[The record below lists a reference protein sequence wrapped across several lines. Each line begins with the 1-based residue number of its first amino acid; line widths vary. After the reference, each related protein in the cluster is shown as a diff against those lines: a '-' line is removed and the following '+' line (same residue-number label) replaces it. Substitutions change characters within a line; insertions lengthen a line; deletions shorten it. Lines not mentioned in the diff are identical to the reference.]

1 MFQRVLVTAG
11 AGGIGLAVARAFAAD
26 GARVHIADH
35 DAEAVVS
42 SPAQHSGSIGTA
54 AQRGIPDEVD
64 VAIVGSGGAGLMA
77 ALTAAKEGA
86 RVLVVES
93 REIVGGATGISAGA
107 AWIPNHGFSTK
118 ALKVDD
124 DLDQARR
131 YIYGQG
137 RDKTLDH
144 DLVEKFLQTGPH
156 VARFI
161 EEHTSFGWIPT
172 IWPDYRSDIDG
183 ASVGRALFPG
193 PYSPAGLGEA
203 AKFVRPALTTGMA
216 KNPLPFWLLGGIGIE
231 DVWLAGPALV
241 GGLLEAGLRN
251 GVDVRV
257 EAPAIRLVTDESGV
271 RGIVVRADGVEHTVR
286 ATRGVLLASGGF
298 ESSDELTTTYLDAA
312 FGVQVSP
319 KGHDGIAVQLA
330 EEVKADLTGMEDAW
344 WMPGVQLPGEEL
356 EGRPL
361 SRVFLGER
369 ALPHSIMV
377 NSAGERFANEALAY
391 DQFGKIMREVDPESG
406 TMPNA
411 TAWLI
416 FDQNYWDK
424 FGIFGI
430 PPGGEV
436 PDYLHR
442 ADTLSE
448 LAAAI
453 GVDEVGLLRTVDRF
467 NPGAARAR
475 DPQFN
480 RGDTMFDRY
489 FGAFYPRLGKYSPDV
504 RFPAATAKARMGIAA
519 AIGPVVSKLAGRVAK
534 KNDPERLRSLVV
546 GPLAKIIRPVLKSP
560 KSSVLGPV
568 DTAPYYALKVEASA
582 LGTVGGP
589 KTDALGRALDT
600 EGRVIPGLYAA
611 GNAGGAPTKG
621 FYGGAGG
628 TISLGLVFGYLAG
641 REAAQRRG
649 VA

>member
-1 MFQRVLVTAG
+1 M
-11 AGGIGLAVARAFAAD
+11 IGNSTRFT
-26 GARVHIADH
+26 
-35 DAEAVVS
+35 
-42 SPAQHSGSIGTA
+42 GSIGTVS
-54 AQRGIPDEVD
+54 QNGIPQEVD
-64 VAIVGSGGAGLMA
+64 VAVVGSGGAGLMA

-93 REIVGGATGISAGA
+93 RELVGGATGISAGA
-107 AWIPNHGFSTK
+107 AWIPNHGFSTDD
-118 ALKVDD
+118 LKVDD

-131 YIYGQG
+131 YIYGEG
-137 RDKTLDH
+137 RDKVLDH
-144 DLVEKFLQTGPH
+144 DMIEKFLQTGPH
-156 VARFI
+156 VARYI

-193 PYSPAGLGEA
+193 PYSPQGLGEA
-203 AKFVRPALTTGMA
+203 AKYVRPALTTGMA
-216 KNPLPFWLLGGIGIE
+216 KNPLPFWLLGGIGIDE
-231 DVWLAGPALV
+231 IWLAGPALI
-241 GGLLEAGLRN
+241 GALLEANLRN

-257 EAPAIRLVTDESGV
+257 EAPATRLVIEDSKVTGV
-271 RGIVVRADGVEHTVR
+271 VVTSDRVEHTVR
-286 ATRGVLLASGGF
+286 ATQGVLLASGGY
-298 ESSDELTTTYLDAA
+298 ESSPELTTTYLGAP

-330 EEVKADLTGMEDAW
+330 EDVGADLTGMEDAW

-377 NSAGERFANEALAY
+377 NSTGRRFANEALAY
-391 DQFGKIMREVDPESG
+391 DQFGQIMREVDPQTG

-416 FDQNYWDK
+416 FDHQYWTK
-424 FGIFGI
+424 FGIFGVT
-430 PPGGEV
+430 PGGEV
-436 PDYLHR
+436 PEYLHQ
-442 ADTLSE
+442 ADTLAE
-448 LAAAI
+448 LANKI

-467 NPGAARAR
+467 NPDAARGR
-475 DPQFN
+475 DPQFH
-480 RGDTMFDRY
+480 RGDTLFDRY
-489 FGAFYPRLGKYSPDV
+489 FGAYYPRLGKYSPDN
-504 RFPAATAKARMGIAA
+504 RFPAATAKARTILAK
-519 AIGPVVSKLAGRVAK
+519 AIGPVVDKLAGRVAR
-534 KNDPERLRSLVV
+534 KNDPERLRSLIV
-546 GPLAKIIRPVLKSP
+546 GPLAKIIRPVLNSP
-560 KSSVLGPV
+560 KSSVLGPI

-589 KTDALGRALDT
+589 KTDADGRALDT
-600 EGRVIPGLYAA
+600 EGKVIPGLYAA
-611 GNAGGAPTKG
+611 GNSGGAPTKG

-641 REAAQRRG
+641 RA
-649 VA
+649 VATRQNNA

>member
-1 MFQRVLVTAG
+1 M
-11 AGGIGLAVARAFAAD
+11 
-26 GARVHIADH
+26 
-35 DAEAVVS
+35 VS
-42 SPAQHSGSIGTA
+42 SSTKRSGSIGTVS
-54 AQRGIPDEVD
+54 QKGIPDEVD

-118 ALKVDD
+118 DLKVHD

-137 RDKTLDH
+137 RDRILDH
-144 DLVEKFLQTGPH
+144 DLVEKFLETGPH

-193 PYSPAGLGEA
+193 PYSPEGLGEN
-203 AKFVRPALTTGMA
+203 AKYVRPALTTGMA
-216 KNPLPFWLLGGIGIE
+216 KNPLPFWLLGGIGID
-231 DVWLAGPALV
+231 DVWLAGPALI
-241 GGLLEAGLRN
+241 GALLEASLRN

-257 EAPAIRLVTDESGV
+257 ETPATRLVTDESGV
-271 RGIVVRADGVEHTVR
+271 RGIVVRADGAEHTVR

-298 ESSDELTTTYLDAA
+298 ESSTEITTTYLDAP

-319 KGHDGIAVQLA
+319 QGHDGIAVQLA
-330 EEVKADLTGMEDAW
+330 QEVGADLTGMEDAW

-377 NSAGERFANEALAY
+377 NSKGERFANEALAY
-391 DQFGKIMREVDPESG
+391 DQFGQIMREVDPETG

-416 FDQNYWDK
+416 FDHKYWTK
-424 FGIFGI
+424 FGIFGVT
-430 PPGGEV
+430 PGGEV

-448 LAAAI
+448 LADKI

-467 NPGAARAR
+467 NPEAARAR
-475 DPQFN
+475 DPQFH
-480 RGDTMFDRY
+480 RGDTLFDRY
-489 FGAFYPRLGKYSPDV
+489 FGAYYPRLGKNSPDA

-519 AIGPVVSKLAGRVAK
+519 AIGPIVSKLAGRVAK
-534 KNDPERLRSLVV
+534 KNDPERVRSLVV
-546 GPLAKIIRPVLKSP
+546 GPLAKIIRPMLKSP

-568 DTAPYYALKVEASA
+568 DTAPYYALEVQASA

-589 KTDALGRALDT
+589 KTDALGRALNT
-600 EGRVIPGLYAA
+600 EGKVIPGLYAA

-641 REAAQRRG
+641 REAAKRQDD
-649 VA
+649 A

>member
-1 MFQRVLVTAG
+1 MYSNAT
-11 AGGIGLAVARAFAAD
+11 
-26 GARVHIADH
+26 
-35 DAEAVVS
+35 
-42 SPAQHSGSIGTA
+42 QHSGSIGTVS
-54 AQRGIPDEVD
+54 QMGIPNEVD

-93 REIVGGATGISAGA
+93 REVVGGATGISAGA

-118 ALKVDD
+118 ALKVED

-137 RDKTLDH
+137 RDQVLDH
-144 DLVEKFLQTGPH
+144 ELIEKFLETGPD
-156 VARFI
+156 VARYI
-161 EEHTSFGWIPT
+161 EEHTKFGWIPT

-193 PYSPAGLGEA
+193 PYSPEGLGDA

-216 KNPLPFWLLGGIGIE
+216 KNPLPFWMLGGIGID

-241 GGLLEAGLRN
+241 GALLEAGLRS

-257 EAPAIRLVTDESGV
+257 EAPATRLLTDESGV
-271 RGIVVRADGVEHTVR
+271 RGVVVRADGVEHTVR
-286 ATRGVLLASGGF
+286 ATKGVLLASGGF
-298 ESSDELTTTYLDAA
+298 ESSTEVTTTYLDAP

-319 KGHDGIAVQLA
+319 QGHDGIAVQLA
-330 EEVKADLTGMEDAW
+330 REVGADLTGMADAW

-377 NSAGERFANEALAY
+377 NSKGERFANEALAY
-391 DQFGKIMREVDPESG
+391 DQFGQIMREVDPETG

-411 TAWLI
+411 VAWLI
-416 FDQNYWDK
+416 FDHNYWEK

-430 PPGGEV
+430 TPGGEV

-442 ADTLSE
+442 SDTLSE
-448 LAAAI
+448 LAAKI
-453 GVDEVGLLRTVDRF
+453 GIDETGLLRTVERF
-467 NPGAARAR
+467 NPEAAHAR

-489 FGAFYPRLGKYSPDV
+489 FGAYYPRLGKYSPDA
-504 RFPAATAKARMGIAA
+504 RFPAATAKARTRIAA
-519 AIGPVVSKLAGRVAK
+519 AIGPIVSKLAGRVAR
-534 KNDPERLRSLVV
+534 KNDPERMRSAVV
-546 GPLAKIIRPVLKSP
+546 GPLAKIIRPVLNSP
-560 KSSVLGPV
+560 RSSVLGPV
-568 DTAPYYALKVEASA
+568 DTAPFYALRVETSA

-600 EGRVIPGLYAA
+600 DGGIIPGLYAA

-628 TISLGLVFGYLAG
+628 TISLGLVFGHLAG
-641 REAAQRRG
+641 RAAAQRQ
-649 VA
+649 VAA

>member
-1 MFQRVLVTAG
+1 MTK
-11 AGGIGLAVARAFAAD
+11 
-26 GARVHIADH
+26 
-35 DAEAVVS
+35 S
-42 SPAQHSGSIGTA
+42 SSQFTGSIGTVSEK
-54 AQRGIPDEVD
+54 GIPDEVD

-77 ALTAAKEGA
+77 ALTAANEGA

-107 AWIPNHGFSTK
+107 AWIPNHGFATEQ
-118 ALKVDD
+118 LKVED

-137 RDKTLDH
+137 REDVLDH
-144 DLVEKFLQTGPH
+144 ELIEKFLETGPH
-156 VARFI
+156 VARYI
-161 EEHTSFGWIPT
+161 EQHTSFGWIPT

-183 ASVGRALFPG
+183 ASIGRALFPG
-193 PYSPAGLGEA
+193 PYSPRGLGEA
-203 AKFVRPALTTGMA
+203 AKYVRPALTTGMA
-216 KNPLPFWLLGGIGIE
+216 KNPLPFWLLGGMGIDE
-231 DVWLAGPALV
+231 AWLAGPALV
-241 GGLLEAGLRN
+241 GALLEAGLRS
-251 GVDVRV
+251 GVVIRV
-257 EAPAIRLVTDESGV
+257 GAAAVRLVTDDSEVHGV
-271 RGIVVRADGVEHTVR
+271 VIRADGTEHTVR
-286 ATRGVLLASGGF
+286 ATRGVVLASGGF
-298 ESSDELTTTYLDAA
+298 ESSTELTTAHLNAP

-319 KGHDGIAVQLA
+319 AGHDGIAVQLA
-330 EEVKADLTGMEDAW
+330 KEIGADLTGMQDAW

-377 NSAGERFANEALAY
+377 NSKGERFANEALAY
-391 DQFGKIMREVDPESG
+391 DQFGAIMREVDRETG

-416 FDQNYWDK
+416 FDQNYWEK
-424 FGIFGI
+424 FGIFGVT
-430 PPGGEV
+430 PGGDV

-442 ADTLSE
+442 ADTLAE
-448 LAAAI
+448 LAAKI

-467 NPGAARAR
+467 NPEARRGR
-475 DPQFN
+475 DPQFQ
-480 RGDTMFDRY
+480 RGETLFDRY
-489 FGAFYPRLGKYSPDV
+489 FGAFYPRLGRYSPDA
-504 RFPAATAKARMGIAA
+504 RFPAITAKARKGIATL
-519 AIGPVVSKLAGRVAK
+519 IGPVVNKLAGRAAR
-534 KNDPERLRSLVV
+534 KNDPERLRSAIVR
-546 GPLAKIIRPVLKSP
+546 PLAKIIRPVLDSP
-560 KSSVLGPV
+560 TSSVLGPV

-589 KTDALGRALDT
+589 KTDANGRALDT
-600 EGRVIPGLYAA
+600 SGNVIPGLYAA

-641 REAAQRRG
+641 LDAARQRQNASHKQDASHKHEA
-649 VA
+649 

>member
-1 MFQRVLVTAG
+1 V
-11 AGGIGLAVARAFAAD
+11 
-26 GARVHIADH
+26 
-35 DAEAVVS
+35 
-42 SPAQHSGSIGTA
+42 

-93 REIVGGATGISAGA
+93 REIIGGATGISAGA

-118 ALKVDD
+118 ALKVSD

-131 YIYGQG
+131 YIYGEG
-137 RDKTLDH
+137 RDKILDH
-144 DLVEKFLQTGPH
+144 DLVEQFLHTGPE

-161 EEHTSFGWIPT
+161 EEHAAFGWIPT

-216 KNPLPFWLLGGIGIE
+216 KNPLPFWLLGGIGSD

-241 GGLLEAGLRN
+241 GALLEAGLRN

-257 EAPAIRLVTDESGV
+257 EAPAVRLVTDEPGV
-271 RGIVVRADGVEHTVR
+271 QGVVIRADGVEHTVR
-286 ATRGVLLASGGF
+286 ATKGVVLASGGF
-298 ESSDELTTTYLDAA
+298 ESSPEVTTTYLGAP

-319 KGHDGIAVQLA
+319 MGHDGIAVQLA
-330 EEVKADLTGMEDAW
+330 QEVGADLTGVEDAW

-377 NSAGERFANEALAY
+377 NSKGERFANEALPY
-391 DQFGKIMREVDPESG
+391 DQLGKIMRQVDPETGS
-406 TMPNA
+406 MQNA

-416 FDQNYWDK
+416 FDQNYWTK

-442 ADTLSE
+442 AGTLPE
-448 LAAAI
+448 LAAKI
-453 GVDEVGLLRTVDRF
+453 GVSAVGLARTVDLF
-467 NPGAARAR
+467 NPEAARAR

-480 RGDTMFDRY
+480 RGDTLFDRY
-489 FGAFYPRLGKYSPDV
+489 FGAFYPRLGRYSPDA
-504 RFPAATAKARMGIAA
+504 RFPAATAKARRVIAA

-534 KNDPERLRSLVV
+534 KNEPDRMRSLLV
-546 GPLAKIIRPVLKSP
+546 GPLAKIIRPVLNSP

-568 DTAPYYALKVEASA
+568 DTAPYYALEVEASA

-600 EGRVIPGLYAA
+600 EGRIIPGLYAA

-628 TISLGLVFGYLAG
+628 TISLGLVFGHLAG
-641 REAAQRRG
+641 REAARRQE
-649 VA
+649 AA

>member
-1 MFQRVLVTAG
+1 MYLSWRRATARHNQ
-11 AGGIGLAVARAFAAD
+11 VNKAAC
-26 GARVHIADH
+26 GTNSKEEIVVDH
-35 DAEAVVS
+35 TT
-42 SPAQHSGSIGTA
+42 QHTGSIGTIS
-54 AQRGIPDEVD
+54 QQGIPDEVD
-64 VAIVGSGGAGLMA
+64 VVIVGSGGAGLMA

-93 REIVGGATGISAGA
+93 RELVGGATGISAGA

-118 ALKVDD
+118 DLKVKDN
-124 DLDQARR
+124 LDEARR

-137 RDKTLDH
+137 RDQVLDH
-144 DLVEKFLQTGPH
+144 DLVEQFLEAGPH
-156 VARFI
+156 VARYI

-193 PYSPAGLGEA
+193 PYSPEGLGEA
-203 AKFVRPALTTGMA
+203 AQYVRPALTTGMA
-216 KNPLPFWLLGGIGIE
+216 KNPLPFWLLGGIGID

-241 GGLLEAGLRN
+241 GALLEGGLRN

-257 EAPAIRLVTDESGV
+257 EAPAVRLVTDESGV
-271 RGIVVRADGVEHTVR
+271 QGIVVRADGVEHTVR
-286 ATRGVLLASGGF
+286 ATKGVLLASGGF
-298 ESSDELTTTYLDAA
+298 ESSKEVTTTYLDAPL
-312 FGVQVSP
+312 GVQVSP

-330 EEVKADLTGMEDAW
+330 NEVGADLTGMEDAW

-356 EGRPL
+356 EGQPL

-377 NSAGERFANEALAY
+377 NSSGERFANEALAY
-391 DQFGKIMREVDPESG
+391 DQFGQIMREVDPETG

-416 FDQNYWDK
+416 FDQNYWEK
-424 FGIFGI
+424 FGIFGVT
-430 PPGGEV
+430 PGGEV

-442 ADTLSE
+442 ADTLAE
-448 LAAAI
+448 LAAKI

-467 NPGAARAR
+467 NPEAARGR

-489 FGAFYPRLGKYSPDV
+489 FGAYYPRLGKNSPDA
-504 RFPAATAKARMGIAA
+504 RFPAATAKARVLIAKA
-519 AIGPVVSKLAGRVAK
+519 VGPLASKIAGRVAK
-534 KNDPERLRSLVV
+534 RNDPERLRSVV
-546 GPLAKIIRPVLKSP
+546 VKPLAKIIRPVLKSP
-560 KSSVLGPV
+560 RSSVLGPV
-568 DTAPYYALKVEASA
+568 DTAPYYALEVEASA

-589 KTDALGRALDT
+589 KTDALGRALNT
-600 EGRVIPGLYAA
+600 EGKVINGLYAA

-641 REAAQRRG
+641 REAATRQG
-649 VA
+649 DA

>member
-1 MFQRVLVTAG
+1 MV
-11 AGGIGLAVARAFAAD
+11 D
-26 GARVHIADH
+26 
-35 DAEAVVS
+35 S
-42 SPAQHSGSIGTA
+42 STQHTGSIGNV
-54 AQRGIPDEVD
+54 AQKGIPGEVD

-107 AWIPNHGFSTK
+107 AWIPNHGFSTED
-118 ALKVDD
+118 LKVSD

-137 RDKTLDH
+137 RDEVLDH
-144 DLVEKFLQTGPH
+144 ELIEKFLETGPY

-161 EEHTSFGWIPT
+161 EEHTAFGWIPT
-172 IWPDYRSDIDG
+172 IWPDYRSDIPG

-193 PYSPAGLGEA
+193 PYSPVGLGEA
-203 AKFVRPALTTGMA
+203 KKFVRPALTTGMA
-216 KNPLPFWLLGGIGIE
+216 RNPLPFWLLGGIGIDE
-231 DVWLAGPALV
+231 VWLAGPALV
-241 GGLLEAGLRN
+241 GALLEACLKS

-257 EAPAIRLVTDESGV
+257 EAPAISLVIEQSEV
-271 RGIVVRADGVEHTVR
+271 RGIVVQADGAEHTVR
-286 ATRGVLLASGGF
+286 ASRGVILASGGF
-298 ESSDELTTTYLDAA
+298 ESSPEVTETYLGAPL
-312 FGVQVSP
+312 GVQVSP
-319 KGHDGIAVQLA
+319 DGHNGIAVQLA
-330 EEVKADLTGMEDAW
+330 KEVGADLTGMEDAW

-369 ALPHSIMV
+369 ALPHSVMV
-377 NSAGERFANEALAY
+377 NSKGERFANEALAY
-391 DQFGKIMREVDPESG
+391 DQFGKIMREVDPETG

-416 FDQNYWDK
+416 FDHNYWTK
-424 FGIFGI
+424 FGIFGV

-436 PDYLHR
+436 PEFLER
-442 ADTLSE
+442 GDTLTE
-448 LAAAI
+448 LAAKI

-467 NPGAARAR
+467 NAAAVQGS
-475 DPQFN
+475 DPDFN
-480 RGDTMFDRY
+480 RGDTLFDRY
-489 FGAFYPRLGKYSPDV
+489 FGAYYPRLGKVSPDV
-504 RFPAATAKARMGIAA
+504 HIPAVTAKVRSSIAGL
-519 AIGPVVSKLAGRVAK
+519 IGPVVSKLAGRAAK

-546 GPLAKIIRPVLKSP
+546 GPMAKIIRPMLKSP

-568 DTAPYYALKVEASA
+568 NTPPFYALKVEASA

-589 KTDALGRALDT
+589 RTDSLGRALDT
-600 EGRVIPGLYAA
+600 EGKVIRGLYAA

-641 REAAQRRG
+641 REAARRQTEAPAG
-649 VA
+649 PAAAT

>member
-1 MFQRVLVTAG
+1 MVG
-11 AGGIGLAVARAFAAD
+11 
-26 GARVHIADH
+26 
-35 DAEAVVS
+35 S
-42 SPAQHSGSIGTA
+42 STQHSGSIGTLSDS
-54 AQRGIPDEVD
+54 GIPDEVD

-77 ALTAAKEGA
+77 ALSAAKEGA

-107 AWIPNHGFSTK
+107 AWIPNHGFSTED
-118 ALKVDD
+118 LKVND

-131 YIYGQG
+131 YIYGEG
-137 RDKTLDH
+137 RDQILDH
-144 DLVEKFLQTGPH
+144 DLVEKFLETGPH

-161 EEHTSFGWIPT
+161 EEHTSFGWIPAL
-172 IWPDYRSDIDG
+172 WPDYRSDIDG

-193 PYSPAGLGEA
+193 PYSPEGLGEA

-216 KNPLPFWLLGGIGIE
+216 KNPLPFWLLGGIGID

-241 GGLLEAGLRN
+241 GALLEAGLRN
-251 GVDVRV
+251 GVDVLV
-257 EAPAIRLVTDESGV
+257 DTPATRLVTDESGV
-271 RGIVVRADGVEHTVR
+271 RGIVVRAEGVEHTVR
-286 ATRGVLLASGGF
+286 STRGVVLASGGF
-298 ESSDELTTTYLDAA
+298 ESSTEITTTYLHAP

-319 KGHDGIAVQLA
+319 GGHDGIAVQLA
-330 EEVKADLTGMEDAW
+330 QEVGADLTGMEDAW

-377 NSAGERFANEALAY
+377 NSQGERFANEALAY
-391 DQFGKIMREVDPESG
+391 DQFGKIMREVDPETG

-416 FDQNYWDK
+416 FDHNYWTK
-424 FGIFGI
+424 FGIFGVT
-430 PPGGEV
+430 PGGEV
-436 PDYLHR
+436 PAYLHR
-442 ADTLSE
+442 ADTLSG
-448 LAAAI
+448 LAAKI

-467 NPGAARAR
+467 NPEAARAR

-480 RGDTMFDRY
+480 RGDTLFDRY
-489 FGAFYPRLGKYSPDV
+489 FGAFHPRLGKNSPDA
-504 RFPAATAKARMGIAA
+504 RFPAATAKARMHIGA
-519 AIGPVVSKLAGRVAK
+519 AIGPIVSKLAGRAAK
-534 KNDPERLRSLVV
+534 KNDPERLRSAVV
-546 GPLAKIIRPVLKSP
+546 GPMSKIIRPVLKSP

-600 EGRVIPGLYAA
+600 EGKIIPGLYAA

-628 TISLGLVFGYLAG
+628 TISLGLVFGYVAG
-641 REAAQRRG
+641 LEAARRQDD
-649 VA
+649 A

>member
-1 MFQRVLVTAG
+1 MTT
-11 AGGIGLAVARAFAAD
+11 
-26 GARVHIADH
+26 
-35 DAEAVVS
+35 S
-42 SPAQHSGSIGTA
+42 SSKFTGSIGTVSEM
-54 AQRGIPDEVD
+54 GIPDEVD

-93 REIVGGATGISAGA
+93 RELVGGATGISAGA

-118 ALKVDD
+118 ELKVDD

-137 RDKTLDH
+137 RDQVLDH
-144 DLVEKFLQTGPH
+144 DLVEKFLETGPH
-156 VARFI
+156 VARYI
-161 EEHTSFGWIPT
+161 EEHTPFGWIPT

-183 ASVGRALFPG
+183 ASIGRALFPG
-193 PYSPAGLGEA
+193 PYSPHGLGEA
-203 AKFVRPALTTGMA
+203 AQYVRPALTTGMA
-216 KNPLPFWLLGGIGIE
+216 KNPLPFWMLGGMGI
-231 DVWLAGPALV
+231 DQAWLAGPALV
-241 GGLLEAGLRN
+241 GALLEAGLRN

-271 RGIVVRADGVEHTVR
+271 RGVVVRVAGAEHTVR
-286 ATRGVLLASGGF
+286 ATQGVVLASGGF
-298 ESSDELTTTYLDAA
+298 ESSTELTTAHLDAP
-312 FGVQVSP
+312 FGTQVSP
-319 KGHDGIAVQLA
+319 AGHDGIAVQLA
-330 EEVKADLTGMEDAW
+330 EDVRADLTGMEDAW

-377 NSAGERFANEALAY
+377 NSRGERFANEALAY
-391 DQFGKIMREVDPESG
+391 DQFGAIMREVDPETG

-430 PPGGEV
+430 TPGGEV

-442 ADTLSE
+442 ANTLSE
-448 LAAAI
+448 LATKI
-453 GVDEVGLLRTVDRF
+453 GVNEVGLLRTVDRF
-467 NPGAARAR
+467 NPEARQAR
-475 DPQFN
+475 DPQFQ
-480 RGDTMFDRY
+480 RGQTLFDRY
-489 FGAFYPRLGKYSPDV
+489 FGAFYPRLGQYSPDA
-504 RFPAATAKARMGIAA
+504 RFPATTAKARLRLAKL
-519 AIGPVVSKLAGRVAK
+519 IGPIVNKMAGRAAR
-534 KNDPERLRSLVV
+534 KNDPEQLRSVVV
-546 GPLAKIIRPVLKSP
+546 GPLAKIIRPMLDSP
-560 KSSVLGPV
+560 ASSVLGPV

-589 KTDALGRALDT
+589 RTDAHGRALDID
-600 EGRVIPGLYAA
+600 GNVIPGLYAA

-641 REAAQRRG
+641 REAAQR
-649 VA
+649 

>member
-1 MFQRVLVTAG
+1 MDSTSTQR
-11 AGGIGLAVARAFAAD
+11 
-26 GARVHIADH
+26 
-35 DAEAVVS
+35 
-42 SPAQHSGSIGTA
+42 SGSIGNVSEK
-54 AQRGIPDEVD
+54 GIPDEAD
-64 VAIVGSGGAGLMA
+64 VVIVGSGGAGLMA

-107 AWIPNHGFSTK
+107 AWIPNHGFSTED
-118 ALKVDD
+118 LKVND
-124 DLDQARR
+124 DLDQTRR

-137 RDKTLDH
+137 RDKILDH
-144 DLVEKFLQTGPH
+144 DLIEKFLETGPH
-156 VARFI
+156 VARYI
-161 EEHTSFGWIPT
+161 EENTAFGWIPT

-193 PYSPAGLGEA
+193 PYSPEGLGEN
-203 AKFVRPALTTGMA
+203 AKYVRPALTTGMA
-216 KNPLPFWLLGGIGIE
+216 KNPLPFWLLGGIGID
-231 DVWLAGPALV
+231 DVWLAGPALI
-241 GGLLEAGLRN
+241 GALLEAGLRN

-257 EAPAIRLVTDESGV
+257 EAPATRLVTDESGV
-271 RGIVVRADGVEHTVR
+271 RGIVVQADGVEHTVR

-298 ESSDELTTTYLDAA
+298 ESSPEVTTTYLGAPFD
-312 FGVQVSP
+312 VQVSP

-330 EEVKADLTGMEDAW
+330 QEVGADLTGMEDAW

-377 NSAGERFANEALAY
+377 NSKGERFANEALAY
-391 DQFGKIMREVDPESG
+391 DQFGRIMREVDPATG

-416 FDQNYWDK
+416 FDHNYWTK
-424 FGIFGI
+424 FGIFGVT
-430 PPGGEV
+430 PGGEV

-442 ADTLSE
+442 ADNLAE
-448 LAAAI
+448 LARKI
-453 GVDEVGLLRTVDRF
+453 GIDEVGLLRTVDRF
-467 NPGAARAR
+467 NPEAARAR

-480 RGDTMFDRY
+480 RGDTLFDRY
-489 FGAFYPRLGKYSPDV
+489 FGAFYPRLGKNSPDA
-504 RFPAATAKARMGIAA
+504 RFPAATAKTRTVIAA
-519 AIGPVVSKLAGRVAK
+519 AIGPIVSKLAGRVAK
-534 KNDPERLRSLVV
+534 KNDPDRMRSAVV
-546 GPLAKIIRPVLKSP
+546 GPLAKIIRPMLNSP

-568 DTAPYYALKVEASA
+568 DTAPYYALEVHASA

-589 KTDALGRALDT
+589 RTDASGRALNT
-600 EGRVIPGLYAA
+600 EGKVIPGLYAA
-611 GNAGGAPTKG
+611 GNSGGAPTKG

-641 REAAQRRG
+641 LEAARQQNR
-649 VA
+649 A

>member
-1 MFQRVLVTAG
+1 M
-11 AGGIGLAVARAFAAD
+11 
-26 GARVHIADH
+26 
-35 DAEAVVS
+35 VS
-42 SPAQHSGSIGTA
+42 SAQHSGSIGNVS
-54 AQRGIPDEVD
+54 QKGIPGEVD

-107 AWIPNHGFSTK
+107 AWIPNHGFSTED
-118 ALKVDD
+118 LKVED

-137 RDKTLDH
+137 RDKILDH
-144 DLVEKFLQTGPH
+144 DLIEKFLETGPL

-161 EEHTSFGWIPT
+161 EEHTAFGWIPT

-193 PYSPAGLGEA
+193 PYSPEGLGEA
-203 AKFVRPALTTGMA
+203 AKYVRPALTTGMA
-216 KNPLPFWLLGGIGIE
+216 RNPLPFWLLGGIGI
-231 DVWLAGPALV
+231 DNVWLAGPALV
-241 GGLLEAGLRN
+241 GALLEACLRN

-257 EAPAIRLVTDESGV
+257 EAPAVSLMIEESEV
-271 RGIVVRADGVEHTVR
+271 RGIVVQADGADHTVL
-286 ATRGVLLASGGF
+286 AAKGVVLASGGF
-298 ESSDELTTTYLDAA
+298 ESSPEVTETYLGAPL
-312 FGVQVSP
+312 GVQVSP
-319 KGHDGIAVQLA
+319 AGHNGIAVQLA
-330 EEVKADLTGMEDAW
+330 KEVGADLTGMEDAW

-377 NSAGERFANEALAY
+377 NSKGERFANEAVAY
-391 DQFGKIMREVDPESG
+391 DQFGAIMREVDPETG

-411 TAWLI
+411 TAWLV
-416 FDQNYWDK
+416 FDDNYWTK
-424 FGIFGI
+424 FGIFGVT
-430 PPGGEV
+430 PGGEV
-436 PDYLHR
+436 PEYLHR
-442 ADTLSE
+442 GDTLTE
-448 LAAAI
+448 RAAQI

-467 NPGAARAR
+467 NAGAVQAS
-475 DPQFN
+475 DPDFN
-480 RGDTMFDRY
+480 RGDTLFDRY
-489 FGAFYPRLGKYSPDV
+489 FGAYYPRLGRMSPDEHI
-504 RFPAATAKARMGIAA
+504 PAVTAKLRTGIGA
-519 AIGPVVSKLAGRVAK
+519 AIGPIVSKLAGRVAK
-534 KNDPERLRSLVV
+534 RNDPERLRSIVV
-546 GPLAKIIRPVLKSP
+546 GPMAKIIRPMLKSP

-568 DTAPYYALKVEASA
+568 NTPPYYALKVEASA

-589 KTDALGRALDT
+589 RTDALGRALNT
-600 EGRVIPGLYAA
+600 EGKVIPGLYAA

-641 REAAQRRG
+641 REAARRQNG
-649 VA
+649 APPGPAEV